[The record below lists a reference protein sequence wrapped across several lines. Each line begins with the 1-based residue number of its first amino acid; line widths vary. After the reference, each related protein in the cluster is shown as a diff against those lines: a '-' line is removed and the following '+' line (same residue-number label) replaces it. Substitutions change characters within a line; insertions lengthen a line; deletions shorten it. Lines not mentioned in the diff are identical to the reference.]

1 MDMTMAATVKS
12 MSVITKPSANKSD
25 SDGDR
30 RKKTKSKVDRRHRE
44 AERHLGRRIGQ
55 TRWGD
60 DYKKN
65 KSIASIQLN
74 TYLSH
79 KLNSTEQIT
88 DRRPKQR

>member
-1 MDMTMAATVKS
+1 MAATVKS
-12 MSVITKPSANKSD
+12 MSAITKPSANKSD

-30 RKKTKSKVDRRHRE
+30 RKKTKSKVNRRHREE
-44 AERHLGRRIGQ
+44 AERHLGRRNGQ

-60 DYKKN
+60 DYKKKN
-65 KSIASIQLN
+65 KLIATIQLN

-79 KLNSTEQIT
+79 KLNSTEEIT